1 VRDAV
6 AVSAINWAAR
16 IVARMDEVAGC
27 SLLLNT
33 ADHFEYLTE
42 EDRQSE

>member
-1 VRDAV
+1 VRDTV
-6 AVSAINWAAR
+6 AVSAINGAAR
-16 IVARMDEVAGC
+16 IVARTDEVAGC

-33 ADHFEYLTE
+33 ADHSECLTE

>member
-1 VRDAV
+1 VRDTV
-6 AVSAINWAAR
+6 AVSAMNRAAR
-16 IVARMDEVAGC
+16 IVAGTNEVAGC

-33 ADHFEYLTE
+33 ADHFECLTE